1 MTKKFDGHVMLY
13 KDKLSGKVYLGTPWS
28 NEKNKPEYCEYDCVA
43 YTWLGEAKISLEI
56 DTEKEFDLSNLTTL

>member
-28 NEKNKPEYCEYDCVA
+28 NEKNKPEYCEY
-43 YTWLGEAKISLEI
+43 
-56 DTEKEFDLSNLTTL
+56 